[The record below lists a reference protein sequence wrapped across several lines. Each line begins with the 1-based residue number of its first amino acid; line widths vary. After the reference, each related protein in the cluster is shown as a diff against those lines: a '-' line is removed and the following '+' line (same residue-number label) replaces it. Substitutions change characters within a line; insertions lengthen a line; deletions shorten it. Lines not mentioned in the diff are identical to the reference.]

1 MGVRQGLRHGLGL
14 QLLFFILMLLQA
26 QPVQG
31 VASINGEGL
40 ALLELKA
47 KVETDPHG
55 AFQDWDPMDSSP
67 CSWSGV
73 QCLDGK
79 VEILNLTGQELAGTL
94 APEIG
99 SLRRLKSLL
108 LPKNN
113 FRGWIPREF
122 VGLSALEVLDLSS
135 NNLDG
140 TIPDELRA
148 MPLLK
153 QLSLHDN
160 QFQEGVSSFA
170 IQEIADDQAG
180 CLSRKLGCWS
190 LPNRS
195 NFKDWIS
202 LNGLREKYYTNV
214 PSFSEAH
221 IMQNLQS
228 FASAMRRRL
237 LSEAD
242 NLPALLGNDA
252 KSSVPENSKEIQK
265 PADVL
270 SLGSGSFPAFP
281 NTYGQALTPLVPE
294 AIDATA
300 LQQLSTEVAQSTDV
314 EMSDTKYS
322 KWAYLITIPVAILL
336 ISLVAVI
343 LLVWRKRGRAP
354 IAPWKTGLSGPIQKA
369 LVTGASK
376 LNRLELEAAC
386 EDFSNI
392 INTYPTS
399 TVFKGILSGGVEIG
413 VVSTV
418 ISSSKDWSRSA
429 ETCFK
434 KKIDTLS
441 RVNHKNFI
449 NLLGYCQ
456 ENEPFM
462 RMMVFE
468 FAPHGNL
475 SQHLHLNEFEDL
487 DWAARMRVIM
497 GIAYCLQYMHH
508 ELTPPVAIHDVRSD
522 TTFISDDYAAK
533 IADVGVWDELA
544 AKAKA
549 GKEDGSSRCECP
561 PDLPGNVY
569 GFGALTIE
577 IISGRVP
584 EDDHETM
591 CSWASEYLKDKN
603 YSKLV
608 DASLKEHKCNELEA
622 VCEVIQECID
632 PDPAQRPTM
641 RDVVGK
647 LRTPL
652 GISPE
657 QAAPRLSPLWWAELE
672 LLSVKST

>member
-1 MGVRQGLRHGLGL
+1 MGARQGRRPGPGLE
-14 QLLFFILMLLQA
+14 LLFFFLVLLQA
-26 QPVQG
+26 QAG
-31 VASINGEGL
+31 RGMASINSEGL

-47 KVETDPHG
+47 RVEADPHG
-55 AFQDWDPMDSSP
+55 AFQDWDPMDSNP

-73 QCLDGK
+73 RCFDGK
-79 VEILNLTGQELAGTL
+79 VEILNLTGRELAGTL
-94 APEIG
+94 APGIG
-99 SLRRLKSLL
+99 SLQGLKSLL

-113 FRGWIPREF
+113 FRGRIPIEF
-122 VGLSALEVLDLSS
+122 GGLSALEVLDLSS

-140 TIPDELRA
+140 TIPKELRA

-160 QFQEGVSSFA
+160 QFQEGVSSFT
-170 IQEIADDQAG
+170 IQGIGDDQAG

-190 LPNRS
+190 DFNG
-195 NFKDWIS
+195 WIS
-202 LNGLREKYYTNV
+202 LSDLGETYYTNV
-214 PSFSEAH
+214 PSFSEVH
-221 IMQNLQS
+221 ILQNLQY
-228 FASAMRRRL
+228 FARAMRRRL

-242 NLPALLGNDA
+242 NLPALLGNNA
-252 KSSVPENSKEIQK
+252 KSSDPENSKEIEK
-265 PADVL
+265 TVDVL

-281 NTYGQALTPLVPE
+281 SLYGQALTPLLPE

-314 EMSDTKYS
+314 EMSDMKYS
-322 KWAYLITIPVAILL
+322 KWAYLVTIPAAVLL
-336 ISLVAVI
+336 IIPVVVI
-343 LLVWRKRGRAP
+343 VLVWRKRGRAP
-354 IAPWKTGLSGPIQKA
+354 VAPWKTGLSGPIQKA

-392 INTYPTS
+392 INTYPTC

-449 NLLGYCQ
+449 NLLGYCL

-468 FAPHGNL
+468 FAPHGSL
-475 SQHLHLNEFEDL
+475 SQHLHLKEFEHL

-508 ELTPPVAIHDVRSD
+508 ELNPPVAIHNVQSD
-522 TTFISDDYAAK
+522 STFISDDYAAK
-533 IADVGVWDELA
+533 IADVGVWNELA
-544 AKAKA
+544 ARAKG
-549 GKEDGSSRCECP
+549 GKEDSSSRSEAP
-561 PDLPGNVY
+561 PDLPSNVY
-569 GFGALTIE
+569 SFGALMIE
-577 IISGRVP
+577 IISGRAP
-584 EDDHETM
+584 EADDHRSM
-591 CSWASEYLKDKN
+591 CGWASEYLKDKK
-603 YSKLV
+603 YGKLV
-608 DASLKEHKCNELEA
+608 DASLKDHKDNELEA

-632 PDPAQRPTM
+632 PDPTRRPTM
-641 RDVVGK
+641 KDVVDK
-647 LRTPL
+647 LRAPL
-652 GISPE
+652 SISPE
-657 QAAPRLSPLWWAELE
+657 AAAPRLSPLWWAELE

>member
-1 MGVRQGLRHGLGL
+1 MGARQGLRHGLGL

-26 QPVQG
+26 QTGRG

-73 QCLDGK
+73 RCLDGK
-79 VEILNLTGQELAGTL
+79 VEILNLTGQELVGTL

-99 SLRRLKSLL
+99 NLRRLKSLL

-140 TIPDELRA
+140 TIPEELRA

-190 LPNRS
+190 LPYRS
-195 NFKDWIS
+195 HFKNWIS
-202 LNGLREKYYTNV
+202 LNGLGEKYYTNV

-265 PADVL
+265 PADML

-281 NTYGQALTPLVPE
+281 KTYGQALSPLVPE

-343 LLVWRKRGRAP
+343 LLVLRKRGRAP

-468 FAPHGNL
+468 FASHGNL

-497 GIAYCLQYMHH
+497 GVAYCLQYMHH
-508 ELTPPVAIHDVRSD
+508 ELSPPVAIHDVRSD
-522 TTFISDDYAAK
+522 STFISDDYAAK

-549 GKEDGSSRCECP
+549 GKEEGSSRCECP

-569 GFGALTIE
+569 GFGALMIE
-577 IISGRVP
+577 TISGRVP
-584 EDDHETM
+584 EDDHEPM
-591 CSWASEYLKDKN
+591 CSWATEHLKAKN

-608 DASLKEHKCNELEA
+608 DASLKEHKSSELEA

-632 PDPAQRPTM
+632 PDPTQRPTM

>member
-1 MGVRQGLRHGLGL
+1 MQRRVCLWVDGIAKIVFGQLGS
-14 QLLFFILMLLQA
+14 ICVWI
-26 QPVQG
+26 PVC
-31 VASINGEGL
+31 VVGL

-47 KVETDPHG
+47 RVEADPHG

-67 CSWSGV
+67 CRWSGV
-73 QCLDGK
+73 RCLDGK

-113 FRGWIPREF
+113 FRGWIPKEF

-140 TIPDELRA
+140 TIPEELRA

-170 IQEIADDQAG
+170 IQDIADDQAG

-190 LPNRS
+190 D
-195 NFKDWIS
+195 FKDLIS
-202 LNGLREKYYTNV
+202 FNGLREKYYTNV
-214 PSFSEAH
+214 PSFSEAR
-221 IMQNLQS
+221 IMQNLQT
-228 FASAMRRRL
+228 FASAMRRKL

-281 NTYGQALTPLVPE
+281 NTYGQTLTPLVPE
-294 AIDATA
+294 AIEATT

-322 KWAYLITIPVAILL
+322 KWAYLIIIPATILL
-336 ISLVAVI
+336 IILVAVI

-369 LVTGASK
+369 LVSGASK

-392 INTYPTS
+392 INTFPTC

-429 ETCFK
+429 EMCFK
-434 KKIDTLS
+434 KEIDTMS
-441 RVNHKNFI
+441 RVNHKNFT
-449 NLLGYCQ
+449 NLLGYCL

-468 FAPHGNL
+468 FSPHGSL
-475 SQHLHLNEFEDL
+475 SQHLHLKEFEDL

-497 GIAYCLQYMHH
+497 GVAYCLQYMHH
-508 ELTPPVAIHDVRSD
+508 ELDPPVAIHDVRSD
-522 TTFISDDYAAK
+522 STFISDDYAAK
-533 IADVGVWDELA
+533 VADVSVWDELA

-561 PDLPGNVY
+561 PDLQGNVY
-569 GFGALTIE
+569 GFGALMIE

-584 EDDHETM
+584 EPDDHKPM
-591 CSWASEYLKDKN
+591 CSWASEHLKDKN

-608 DASLKEHKCNELEA
+608 DASLKEHKSSELEA

-632 PDPAQRPTM
+632 PDPTRRPTM
-641 RDVVGK
+641 TDVVGK
-647 LRTPL
+647 LRAPL

-657 QAAPRLSPLWWAELE
+657 QAAPRLTPLWWAELE

>member
-1 MGVRQGLRHGLGL
+1 MQLVRCAMLRR
-14 QLLFFILMLLQA
+14 
-26 QPVQG
+26 
-31 VASINGEGL
+31 
-40 ALLELKA
+40 
-47 KVETDPHG
+47 
-55 AFQDWDPMDSSP
+55 
-67 CSWSGV
+67 
-73 QCLDGK
+73 
-79 VEILNLTGQELAGTL
+79 NLTGQELAGTL

-140 TIPDELRA
+140 TIPEELRA

-160 QFQEGVSSFA
+160 QFQEGVSSFT

-190 LPNRS
+190 H
-195 NFKDWIS
+195 FKNWIS
-202 LNGLREKYYTNV
+202 LHGLREKYYTNV

-265 PADVL
+265 PADML

-281 NTYGQALTPLVPE
+281 NTYGQALSPLVPE
-294 AIDATA
+294 AIDPTA

-343 LLVWRKRGRAP
+343 LLVLRKRGRAP

-392 INTYPTS
+392 TNTYPTS

-468 FAPHGNL
+468 FASHGNL
-475 SQHLHLNEFEDL
+475 SQHLHLEEFEDL

-508 ELTPPVAIHDVRSD
+508 ELSPPVAIHDVRSD
-522 TTFISDDYAAK
+522 STFISDDYAAK

-544 AKAKA
+544 AKAKV

-569 GFGALTIE
+569 GFGALMIE
-577 IISGRVP
+577 TISGRVP
-584 EDDHETM
+584 EDDHEPM
-591 CSWASEYLKDKN
+591 CSWASEHLKEKN

-608 DASLKEHKCNELEA
+608 DASLKEHKSSELEA

-632 PDPAQRPTM
+632 PDPTQRPTM

>member
-1 MGVRQGLRHGLGL
+1 MGARQGLRHGLGL

-26 QPVQG
+26 QAVRG

-73 QCLDGK
+73 RCLDGK

-140 TIPDELRA
+140 TIPEELRA

-180 CLSRKLGCWS
+180 CLSRKLGCC
-190 LPNRS
+190 
-195 NFKDWIS
+195 
-202 LNGLREKYYTNV
+202 
-214 PSFSEAH
+214 FSEAH

-252 KSSVPENSKEIQK
+252 KSSVPENSKEIKK

-281 NTYGQALTPLVPE
+281 STYGQALSPLVPE

-392 INTYPTS
+392 TNTYPTS

-468 FAPHGNL
+468 FASHGNL

-508 ELTPPVAIHDVRSD
+508 ELSPPVAIHDVRSD
-522 TTFISDDYAAK
+522 STFISDDYAAK

-569 GFGALTIE
+569 GFGVLLIE

-584 EDDHETM
+584 EDDRETM

-608 DASLKEHKCNELEA
+608 DASLKEHKSNELEA
-622 VCEVIQECID
+622 VCEAIQECID